1 MIREWKPNDDIEM
14 LAELIHAVVHAG
26 AGISFI
32 VPFSMDEARA
42 FWREK
47 ALAGVRVIVAG
58 EGDRIVGTVQ
68 IVLDMPPNQ
77 QHRADIAKMMV
88 HPDARRQGVARQ
100 LMVAIEEIAREE
112 DRRLLVLDTVTG
124 GPAESLYRS
133 LGYIEVGIIPRF
145 ARSSLTPALEGT
157 TIMYKELA

>member
-1 MIREWKPNDDIEM
+1 MIREWKPNADIEM

-100 LMVAIEEIAREE
+100 LMVAIE
-112 DRRLLVLDTVTG
+112 
-124 GPAESLYRS
+124 
-133 LGYIEVGIIPRF
+133 
-145 ARSSLTPALEGT
+145 
-157 TIMYKELA
+157 